1 MASAELQI
9 GKRAY
14 QEAMRICESAAVAN
28 KMIGCNLCPD
38 RKESVE

>member
-28 KMIGCNLCPD
+28 KMIG
-38 RKESVE
+38 